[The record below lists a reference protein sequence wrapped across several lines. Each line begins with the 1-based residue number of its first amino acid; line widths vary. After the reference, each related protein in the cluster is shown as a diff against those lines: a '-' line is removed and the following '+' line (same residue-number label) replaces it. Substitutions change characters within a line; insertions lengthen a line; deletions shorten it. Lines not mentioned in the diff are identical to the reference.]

1 MMIGHHCH
9 SWLDGGGWIGGV
21 NVGVASVGAGSI
33 LGVGCCLMIG
43 GGWTKTPNMFC
54 WAYCRFYNNIWER
67 LMN

>member
-33 LGVGCCLMIG
+33 LGVGCCLSSGLIFVSKKE
-43 GGWTKTPNMFC
+43 TTTV
-54 WAYCRFYNNIWER
+54 
-67 LMN
+67 L